1 MSDNKEPFT
10 MTQPSSKDVPS
21 SARIAKLLGQ
31 LSLVAVVLSL
41 FIGFM
46 VEMVG
51 VNSLFFSFAI
61 PLSLSAIIVSIIVRR
76 DIGRPESPGYKEA
89 VAGQR
94 MGLIALGIM
103 LFIVIA
109 VAVFFTLVFWGR

>member
-1 MSDNKEPFT
+1 
-10 MTQPSSKDVPS
+10 MTQPSSNNIPS
-21 SARIAKLLGQ
+21 SARVAKLLGQ

-61 PLSLSAIIVSIIVRR
+61 PLSLAAIITSTVARR
-76 DIGRPESPGYKEA
+76 NLGGSESPGYKEA

-94 MGLIALGIM
+94 MGLVALGIM
-103 LFIVIA
+103 LFFVVA
-109 VAVFFTLVFWGR
+109 VAIFFTLAFRGS

>member
-1 MSDNKEPFT
+1 MI
-10 MTQPSSKDVPS
+10 TQPPFKEIPF

-31 LSLVAVVLSL
+31 LSLAAVVLSVI
-41 FIGFM
+41 IGFM
-46 VEMVG
+46 VEMID

-61 PLSLSAIIVSIIVRR
+61 PLSLAAIIVSVIVRR
-76 DIGRPESPGYKEA
+76 GISGPESPGYKEA

-103 LFIVIA
+103 LFVIIA
-109 VAVFFTLVFWGR
+109 VAVFFILAFWGR